1 MCLAVRFVLLLLP
14 AASLAAS
21 LKRPASSEFTID
33 FDDASLFTEG
43 LPCDF
48 ALGNVVRDQYA
59 SMMARFSG
67 PGFGGLNGGVAIGGC
82 TLGTGELPPLS
93 NLSFHGVGMLGF
105 STLHTL
111 SGGRTGKPVS
121 PETVRFDVRMTN
133 IRIGLSGLDGH
144 AVTIELYT
152 GAFDSYDDPGELIRS
167 YAIPVT
173 ESLAVHELIDER
185 DVFVDCVR
193 RIRFYSTAKIF
204 VVDDFSYEVTL
215 SDDDY
220 CGLDPSRNDTT
231 TEDSESL
238 ESTSAA
244 AVATGRAPWWWASAV
259 ACSCAAS
266 MAGLGRGARRG
277 RRERDGARPRRRRD
291 VRRGVGVG
299 R

>member
-1 MCLAVRFVLLLLP
+1 MRLVSMAQRLGILLLLP
-14 AASLAAS
+14 AACRAAS

-33 FDDASLFTEG
+33 FDDVTLFTEG

-93 NLSFHGVGMLGF
+93 NSSFHGVGMLGF

-133 IRIGLSGLDGH
+133 IRIGISGLDGH

-152 GAFDSYDDPGELIRS
+152 GAFESYDDPGELIRS

-193 RIRFYSTAKIF
+193 RVRFYSTAKIF

-231 TEDSESL
+231 TEDISEESL
-238 ESTSAA
+238 EATSAA
-244 AVATGRAPWWWASAV
+244 AAAAGCPPWWWASAV

-266 MAGLGRGARRG
+266 MVGLGRGVQTRRRG
-277 RRERDGARPRRRRD
+277 KARPS
-291 VRRGVGVG
+291 RRGVA
-299 R
+299 RRR